1 MSFDVVG
8 VIFMFIGIF
17 FFELFIVLIV
27 VLIIDGEIGFGVIL
41 GSL

>member
-27 VLIIDGEIGFGVIL
+27 VLIINGEIGFGVIL